1 MWALFDLFRAVPES
15 TRRPS
20 LIHFAIIDSAMKLN
34 DSGTQAHVLL
44 LSADPYNNYGNTIRI
59 RLDADNTYGNT
70 IRLRVDACTS
80 APLAVGPTK

>member
-1 MWALFDLFRAVPES
+1 
-15 TRRPS
+15 
-20 LIHFAIIDSAMKLN
+20 MKLN